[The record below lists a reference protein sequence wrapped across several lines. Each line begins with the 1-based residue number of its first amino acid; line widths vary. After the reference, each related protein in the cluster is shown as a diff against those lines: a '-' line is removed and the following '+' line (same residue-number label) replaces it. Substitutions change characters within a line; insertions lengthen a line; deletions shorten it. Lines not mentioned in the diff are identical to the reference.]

1 MSRSEEAEKTSQRHS
16 WPKVRRPASAHRLLS
31 PSVRPSR
38 PPARLTVRSFVHL
51 SIPPSAHRPPVCLF
65 VRYLCLLLFAQRCK
79 SVLRPIGPPSVRLS
93 ARFVCPL
100 PLSSPVVCPPVV
112 CVPYLCLLLLS
123 VHPLCLSLI
132 FVFACC
138 LSARCVCPLSFS
150 SPVVRPP
157 ALFVPYLCLF
167 LLSVRPLC
175 VSLTFVF
182 SCCPSARFVCP
193 LPLSS
198 PVVCPLVVCVPYLC
212 ILLFA
217 QRCRSV
223 LRRASCGRRR
233 SSWKRGPRGK
243 PRAWTR

>member
-16 WPKVRRPASAHRLLS
+16 WPKVRRPASAHRRHLLS
-31 PSVRPSR
+31 PSVRPCPFVRPSR
-38 PPARLTVRSFVHL
+38 PPARLTVRSFVP
-51 SIPPSAHRPPVCLF
+51 SSVRPSAHRPPVCLF
-65 VRYLCLLLFAQRCK
+65 VRYLCLLLFAQRCR

-93 ARFVCPL
+93 TRFVCPL
-100 PLSSPVVCPPVV
+100 PLSSPVVCPPALF
-112 CVPYLCLLLLS
+112 VPYLCLLLLS
-123 VHPLCLSLI
+123 VHPLCL
-132 FVFACC
+132 
-138 LSARCVCPLSFS
+138 
-150 SPVVRPP
+150 
-157 ALFVPYLCLF
+157 
-167 LLSVRPLC
+167 
-175 VSLTFVF
+175 SLTFVF

-198 PVVCPLVVCVPYLC
+198 PVVCPPVVCVPYLC